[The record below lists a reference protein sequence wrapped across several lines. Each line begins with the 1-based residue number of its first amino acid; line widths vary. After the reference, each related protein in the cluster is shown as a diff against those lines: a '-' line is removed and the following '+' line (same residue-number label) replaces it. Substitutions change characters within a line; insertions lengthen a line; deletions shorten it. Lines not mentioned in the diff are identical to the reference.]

1 MTPTINFSHLK
12 DLEDKALVEHNL
24 TFSRSSVSSLTAGDA
39 PSALGSEPTA
49 TTSSRTDRNTSNNP
63 TVSHPREQSTSTVT
77 IETMMTLSPSDTH
90 ESTSTSQPTTTGKPD
105 CNLIYARMNVARQ
118 PHQGHNPTVER
129 NTHKNSDEELAI
141 EGNTLI
147 NKRTGP
153 LAPPQHNGNG
163 LNHNSLLFDSITRN
177 HVDTGALIQNDI
189 LDFQN
194 QNLHPVSSAA
204 LVPNGTGDHHQNG
217 RQAPVPRAQHRITF
231 VSNLVDIPGDQVFSE
246 PIVRPKKQN
255 IPTNGDVN
263 YSIAKVPTSSQKTS
277 RLGQL
282 KKQLIGGKASPSTR
296 KFSFPSF
303 GWRAKPVQANGTAGN
318 DIRKP
323 NGNVCHLSSEVCL
336 VDGRTVV
343 RPNSLALNG
352 ICVAPND
359 RRISNRNLDLV
370 TEDDPLGC
378 PRVSGASNGRQK
390 SNSCGDASP
399 IGSEVVNET
408 SAKSSSGE
416 NGPCNLPDSTVL
428 QSIATPNGD
437 VVVPH
442 HNCGLGNGGPTVF
455 ADTSSSDGSTG
466 DNMGYEASCSPADK
480 VKTCLL

>member
-1 MTPTINFSHLK
+1 MTPTINFSRLK
-12 DLEDKALVEHNL
+12 DLEDKAHVQHNV
-24 TFSRSSVSSLTAGDA
+24 TFSQSSVSSLTAGDV
-39 PSALGSEPTA
+39 PNALGSEPTA
-49 TTSSRTDRNTSNNP
+49 TTSSHSTTDRDTSNDP
-63 TVSHPREQSTSTVT
+63 TVSYPREQSTSTVT

-90 ESTSTSQPTTTGKPD
+90 ESTSTSQPTGKPD
-105 CNLIYARMNVARQ
+105 CNLIYARMNIARQ

-129 NTHKNSDEELAI
+129 NTHKSSDEELAV

-147 NKRTGP
+147 NKRAGP
-153 LAPPQHNGNG
+153 LAPQHNGNG
-163 LNHNSLLFDSITRN
+163 LNHNSLLLDSITRN
-177 HVDTGALIQNDI
+177 VDTGALIQNDI

-194 QNLHPVSSAA
+194 QNLHPASAL

-217 RQAPVPRAQHRITF
+217 RQAPMPRAQHRITF
-231 VSNLVDIPGDQVFSE
+231 VPNLVDAPGDQVFSE

-263 YSIAKVPTSSQKTS
+263 YSVAKVPASSHKTS

-303 GWRAKPVQANGTAGN
+303 GWRGKANQSNGIAN
-318 DIRKP
+318 DSRKP
-323 NGNVCHLSSEVCL
+323 SEVCQLSSEVCL

-352 ICVAPND
+352 ICVVPND
-359 RRISNRNLDLV
+359 RRISNRNLDLEPE
-370 TEDDPLGC
+370 EDHLRG
-378 PRVSGASNGRQK
+378 PRGSGPSNGRQK

-399 IGSEVVNET
+399 TGSEVVNET

-428 QSIATPNGD
+428 QSIAALNGD
-437 VVVPH
+437 VVPH
-442 HNCGLGNGGPTVF
+442 QNCTLGNGGPTVF
-455 ADTSSSDGSTG
+455 ADNLSSEGSTG